1 MIIHVFISRGL
12 DNDTYRNLICFL
24 FDYFYLHVYF
34 IVDKETKHMIGNT
47 VYGSRLLYYNEFLVF
62 NDVISYRVL
71 DRLTVEGFTILKSEY
86 TYTVRNRFGNSWK
99 EKYFGFLDKV
109 VKYENSHDNNAT
121 SRFSLSSKYCK
132 LFRKGYGK
140 I

>member
-1 MIIHVFISRGL
+1 MERKIF
-12 DNDTYRNLICFL
+12 
-24 FDYFYLHVYF
+24 
-34 IVDKETKHMIGNT
+34 
-47 VYGSRLLYYNEFLVF
+47 
-62 NDVISYRVL
+62 
-71 DRLTVEGFTILKSEY
+71 
-86 TYTVRNRFGNSWK
+86 W
-99 EKYFGFLDKV
+99 FLDKV